1 MAKNLQVLILEPD
14 NELRF
19 RGPFTDVVT
28 ANLKL
33 INPTCRAVCF
43 KVKTTAPKR
52 YCVRPNS
59 GLIKPKEQ
67 MTVAVMLQ
75 PFDYDPSE
83 KNKHKFMVQTMFA
96 PDGEIESQEAL
107 WKDVSPENLMD
118 SKLKCVF
125 EMPPVENNV
134 EVLEEAVNQ
143 TSVKHAQQERQ
154 ASPKINNVEAEL
166 QKASESNKRLIM
178 EMNQLKDENN
188 QLRDESKFEEG
199 YFYLPKVDTNI
210 TELSNLKMSSQAVS
224 PGYVIELGFWTKL
237 DIIAGMI
244 LFFVIVITIV
254 VCSITPICPLFRFC
268 PFNKKFLKNADGL
281 QTNYGTLNTKPS
293 NKKKV
298 LRPYIMDIQKEVE
311 SSDYSDCNF
320 GDHMELSLS
329 KMDENEKDPSSTTVN
344 GSTKTTKVGRLSY
357 KLKYEQDLKKLTI
370 KIIKANDLMLLE
382 PNSLPVDNYVRIRL
396 YRSQRS
402 IFNFNR
408 HKQHQSFSFDKLDL
422 EVQTRIKRKTENPV
436 FNEKFAIFVEE
447 KHLKNYIMRLQMCD
461 FDHYSCHTV
470 KGETQSKFCEMKI
483 FNGEEKSFD
492 CEFTEPIEMPMSVLL

>member
-1 MAKNLQVLILEPD
+1 
-14 NELRF
+14 
-19 RGPFTDVVT
+19 
-28 ANLKL
+28 
-33 INPTCRAVCF
+33 
-43 KVKTTAPKR
+43 
-52 YCVRPNS
+52 
-59 GLIKPKEQ
+59 
-67 MTVAVMLQ
+67 
-75 PFDYDPSE
+75 
-83 KNKHKFMVQTMFA
+83 
-96 PDGEIESQEAL
+96 
-107 WKDVSPENLMD
+107 
-118 SKLKCVF
+118 
-125 EMPPVENNV
+125 
-134 EVLEEAVNQ
+134 
-143 TSVKHAQQERQ
+143 
-154 ASPKINNVEAEL
+154 
-166 QKASESNKRLIM
+166 
-178 EMNQLKDENN
+178 
-188 QLRDESKFEEG
+188 
-199 YFYLPKVDTNI
+199 
-210 TELSNLKMSSQAVS
+210 MSSQAVS

-492 CEFTEPIEMPMSVLL
+492 CEFTEPIEDSLGEAYICLTYLPTAEKLYFKLTQITGLPVLSKETNCTDAYVRVALMSDGRAMKKTKTSLRNATNGNPIFNETYIFDVPNNQLENIYFIISVLHHNKRDEKSGYLIGRIYVGAKFDKKSKYHWEEMVRHSRKEIGTWYKIKG